1 MQTPTRGPEH
11 RAPDASTTP
20 PAPSSRPTRPPRR
33 EQDLIVIPEAARPRR
48 WGPIAIGVAAGVA
61 VLVAIGL
68 AVAYSA
74 ERRRSDDLEAQLSAA
89 VDDQVAL
96 TGAAATSRD
105 RIVVLEGQVGDLE
118 QELQRARQGRELVSA
133 SRREIRGELRRTRD
147 ELDAE
152 RARFRSF
159 MGPAIDDGTHVGRL
173 VAVGA
178 DQQPA
183 RIVTDLVRWF
193 IGPAATEAAVADG
206 AIASGQ
212 TVPRYIRNDDQTW
225 RTVAIDPSATLTVRR
240 WNRAGTTTVSL
251 TELQRLSRAKSA
263 RARAMF
269 RNPFS
274 MTVADGQV
282 TSLRELRYP

>member
-1 MQTPTRGPEH
+1 M
-11 RAPDASTTP
+11 
-20 PAPSSRPTRPPRR
+20 
-33 EQDLIVIPEAARPRR
+33 I
-48 WGPIAIGVAAGVA
+48 VAAGLA
-61 VLVAIGL
+61 LLLVIGL
-68 AVAYSA
+68 AVAYAA
-74 ERRRSDDLEAQLSAA
+74 ERRRSTDLEAQLAVA

-96 TGAAATSRD
+96 TGAAAASRD
-105 RIVVLEGQVGDLE
+105 RIVALEGQVGALE
-118 QELQRARQGRELVSA
+118 QELQRARQGRELAAA
-133 SRREIRGELRRTRD
+133 SRRETRGQLRSTRD

-193 IGPAATEAAVADG
+193 VGPAATEAAITDG
-206 AIASGQ
+206 AIAPGQ
-212 TVPRYIRNDDQTW
+212 TLSRFIRNEEQTW
-225 RTVAIDPSATLTVRR
+225 RIVAIDPSATVTVRR
-240 WNRAGTTTVSL
+240 WNGAGTRAVSL
-251 TELQRLSRAKSA
+251 TELQRLSRADTA

-269 RNPFS
+269 HDPFS
-274 MTVADGQV
+274 MTVVGGQV